1 MAAAAIYAIL
11 PRRKREL
18 AAATLVREERPFMPT
33 SCTPAVERIAR
44 VLAGRQLSLNG
55 EGKDPHASGA
65 VDAAW
70 RDHIEDAYAI
80 LNTLREPDAQMA
92 QAGDVA
98 VWRSMIGAVLGSRAG
113 A

>member
-1 MAAAAIYAIL
+1 
-11 PRRKREL
+11 
-18 AAATLVREERPFMPT
+18 MPT
-33 SCTPAVERIAR
+33 STTPAIERIAR

-55 EGKDPHASGA
+55 GGSDPHAAGA

-70 RDHIEDAYAI
+70 RSHVDDAYAI
-80 LNTLREPDAQMA
+80 LHTLREPDATMA

-98 VWRSMIGAVLGSRAG
+98 VWRSMIGAVLDRRAG

>member
-1 MAAAAIYAIL
+1 
-11 PRRKREL
+11 
-18 AAATLVREERPFMPT
+18 MPT
-33 SCTPAVERIAR
+33 SATPAIERIAR

-55 EGKDPHASGA
+55 GGSDPHAAGA

-70 RDHIEDAYAI
+70 PSHVDDAYGI
-80 LNTLREPDAQMA
+80 LHTLREPDAQMA

-98 VWRSMIGAVLGSRAG
+98 VWRSMIGAVLERQTG